1 MRQYMQ
7 AKKDLPADA
16 VLLFRMGDFYEVF
29 FDDAKRVAPILD
41 IVLTQRGGV
50 PMCGVPHHALRSYM
64 PRLLEAGVKVAV
76 AEQMEDPKF
85 AKGIVRRDVIQV
97 ITPGTVV
104 DDDVLSA
111 SRSNFL
117 MAISPARGRFGVAL
131 LDVSTG
137 DFRVTE
143 LETLHALE
151 TELHRVQPA
160 ECLLPTTEHAR
171 WSEQGLPDVSGK
183 IAWTP
188 LEDWHFD
195 LEVATDR
202 LCRHF
207 GVASL
212 DGFGCRG
219 LPQAVCAAGGILQ
232 YAQSNLRRSA
242 THITGLQ
249 VYQTDECMVLDRISQ
264 RNLELV
270 DPIFADA
277 KSATLLGVLDHTV
290 TPMGGRLLREWILR
304 PLRQCEAINRRLDV
318 VAAFAAEPM
327 LLGETRDALSAVRDL
342 ERTIVR
348 LNVGNANARD
358 LRVLHAGLVAVPGIR
373 AILSH
378 VQAEFMQSLCADLV
392 ELPEVTEL
400 IDRAIVDEPP
410 LAIKEGGLIRSG
422 YNSTLDDYHHAA
434 TDGKTWIAGFQAAE
448 QQRSGIKSLK
458 VRFNKVFGYFIEV
471 TRANLP
477 QVPADYIRKQTV
489 VNGERFITPELK
501 EIEDKVLGAE
511 EKSQALEYEL
521 FQEVRGQVI
530 GSTERIQRIARALAT
545 VDVLASLADVAVR
558 LDYRRPTVDDSTLL
572 DIRDGRHPVL
582 DALMK
587 EERFVPNDTLLDTLE
602 NQLAILT
609 GPNMAGKSTYIRQV
623 ALLVLMAQMGSFIP
637 VRSATVGM
645 VDRIFTRVGAADDIS
660 RGQSTFMVEMIE
672 TANILNNATPR
683 SLIILDEIG
692 RGTSTFD
699 GLSLAWAVAE
709 YLHDHAPVKARTLF
723 ATHYHEL
730 TELALTM
737 RGVKNYNIAVR
748 EWSEKII
755 FLRKILPGGTDKS
768 YGIHVARLAGLPK
781 AVIERAQEVLGNLE
795 GNELGETG
803 EPKLAQTRERKK
815 KREAQPAQPAQPMLF
830 QF

>member
-1 MRQYMQ
+1 M
-7 AKKDLPADA
+7 
-16 VLLFRMGDFYEVF
+16 
-29 FDDAKRVAPILD
+29 
-41 IVLTQRGGV
+41 
-50 PMCGVPHHALRSYM
+50 
-64 PRLLEAGVKVAV
+64 
-76 AEQMEDPKF
+76 
-85 AKGIVRRDVIQV
+85 
-97 ITPGTVV
+97 
-104 DDDVLSA
+104 
-111 SRSNFL
+111 
-117 MAISPARGRFGVAL
+117 
-131 LDVSTG
+131 
-137 DFRVTE
+137 
-143 LETLHALE
+143 
-151 TELHRVQPA
+151 
-160 ECLLPTTEHAR
+160 
-171 WSEQGLPDVSGK
+171 
-183 IAWTP
+183 
-188 LEDWHFD
+188 
-195 LEVATDR
+195 
-202 LCRHF
+202 
-207 GVASL
+207 
-212 DGFGCRG
+212 
-219 LPQAVCAAGGILQ
+219 
-232 YAQSNLRRSA
+232 
-242 THITGLQ
+242 
-249 VYQTDECMVLDRISQ
+249 
-264 RNLELV
+264 
-270 DPIFADA
+270 
-277 KSATLLGVLDHTV
+277 
-290 TPMGGRLLREWILR
+290 
-304 PLRQCEAINRRLDV
+304 
-318 VAAFAAEPM
+318 
-327 LLGETRDALSAVRDL
+327 
-342 ERTIVR
+342 
-348 LNVGNANARD
+348 
-358 LRVLHAGLVAVPGIR
+358 
-373 AILSH
+373 
-378 VQAEFMQSLCADLV
+378 
-392 ELPEVTEL
+392 
-400 IDRAIVDEPP
+400 
-410 LAIKEGGLIRSG
+410 
-422 YNSTLDDYHHAA
+422 
-434 TDGKTWIAGFQAAE
+434 
-448 QQRSGIKSLK
+448 
-458 VRFNKVFGYFIEV
+458 
-471 TRANLP
+471 
-477 QVPADYIRKQTV
+477 